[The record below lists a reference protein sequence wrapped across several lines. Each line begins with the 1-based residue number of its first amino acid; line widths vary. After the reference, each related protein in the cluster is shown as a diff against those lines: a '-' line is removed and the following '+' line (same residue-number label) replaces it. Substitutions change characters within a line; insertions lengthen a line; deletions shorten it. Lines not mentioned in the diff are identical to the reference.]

1 MSNFITFGCWNR
13 GNCIPGRELSNP
25 LSRVIAKMD
34 SYIPTLKM
42 GPSFLCIAGDNYYP
56 HIAGKGADKKK
67 YLSIPDLRSGFECL
81 SKFQK
86 RHHDIPIDIIA
97 GNHDTENTN
106 NMSVAQ
112 IPGSPPLIE
121 PCIITKA
128 EIEYTSDPMNFTMF
142 NYRVMGNTLIIMIDS
157 NIYCEKITT
166 AELMCYALLVEHTLS
181 KLQLPQLHDGTR
193 TPITNVSQLKA
204 IQLAWL
210 ENMYDVIRRD
220 KTEFKNVMIVAHHP
234 LALYKIKEDKSR
246 YEIVKPDYLGFCY
259 SIYHYLKTLYG
270 AVHLFYS
277 CADLHTYQS
286 GIVTINFGGA
296 PITINQEI
304 AGTGGTEL
312 EGKNA
317 DFECAAKYEHDDER
331 KRTSASL
338 VKYRMTKID
347 HNHGFLHWSH
357 NKTGMLSAMFVPVD
371 GSSESESE
379 SESGSRSRSTSG
391 RASASASG
399 RASAREGG
407 TKRRMQRASKRRR
420 QRTFKRGRRMR
431 RSRSRSR
438 H

>member
-1 MSNFITFGCWNR
+1 
-13 GNCIPGRELSNP
+13 
-25 LSRVIAKMD
+25 
-34 SYIPTLKM
+34 
-42 GPSFLCIAGDNYYP
+42 
-56 HIAGKGADKKK
+56 
-67 YLSIPDLRSGFECL
+67 
-81 SKFQK
+81 
-86 RHHDIPIDIIA
+86 
-97 GNHDTENTN
+97 
-106 NMSVAQ
+106 
-112 IPGSPPLIE
+112 
-121 PCIITKA
+121 
-128 EIEYTSDPMNFTMF
+128 
-142 NYRVMGNTLIIMIDS
+142 MIDS

-181 KLQLPQLHDGTR
+181 KLHLPQLHDGTL
-193 TPITNVSQLKA
+193 ITNVSQLKA

-210 ENMYDVIRRD
+210 ENMYHVIRRD

-371 GSSESESE
+371 GSSESESG
-379 SESGSRSRSTSG
+379 SASRSR
-391 RASASASG
+391 SASG

-407 TKRRMQRASKRRR
+407 TKRRR
-420 QRTFKRGRRMR
+420 QRTSRRGRQRTSKRGRSKRQR
-431 RSRSRSR
+431 RSR

>member
-1 MSNFITFGCWNR
+1 MSNFITFGCWNKWYC
-13 GNCIPGRELSNP
+13 NPGPELSNP
-25 LSRVIAKMD
+25 LSIVIAKMD
-34 SYIPTLKM
+34 DFITKLKD
-42 GPSFLCIAGDNYYP
+42 PPAFVCIAGDNYYP
-56 HIAGKGADKKK
+56 DIRTEPPLEGEEKGKKTKT
-67 YLSIPDLRSGFECL
+67 LSVPELQSGFECL
-81 SKFQK
+81 SEFQK
-86 RHHDIPIDIIA
+86 RHRSIPIDIIA
-97 GNHDTENTN
+97 GNHDIEGTKKMTVIPA
-106 NMSVAQ
+106 SV
-112 IPGSPPLIE
+112 PVTE
-121 PCIITKA
+121 PCIITKS
-128 EIEYTSDPMNFTMF
+128 EIESTMHRRKMNFTMF
-142 NYRVMGNTLIIMIDS
+142 NYRVINNTLVIMLDS
-157 NIYCEKITT
+157 NIYCESLGSD
-166 AELMCYALLVEHTLS
+166 ELQCYALLVEHTLS
-181 KLQLPQLHDGTR
+181 KLQLPQLHDG

-371 GSSESESE
+371 GSSES
-379 SESGSRSRSTSG
+379 G
-391 RASASASG
+391 SASG
-399 RASAREGG
+399 SSGG
-407 TKRRMQRASKRRR
+407 TKRRRQRASKRRR

>member
-13 GNCIPGRELSNP
+13 GNCNPGRELSNP

-42 GPSFLCIAGDNYYP
+42 GPSFVCIAGDNYYP

-86 RHHDIPIDIIA
+86 RHRDIPIDIIA
-97 GNHDTENTN
+97 GNHDTEGTKK
-106 NMSVAQ
+106 MIVTQ
-112 IPGSPPLIE
+112 IPGLPPVTE

-142 NYRVMGNTLIIMIDS
+142 NYRVMRNTLVIMIDS
-157 NIYCEKITT
+157 NIYCEKITA
-166 AELMCYALLVEHTLS
+166 AELECYALLVEHTLS
-181 KLQLPQLHDGTR
+181 KLNLPQLHDGTS
-193 TPITNVSQLKA
+193 ITSVSQLKA

-210 ENMYDVIRRD
+210 ENMYDVIRDD

-234 LALYKIKEDKSR
+234 LALYKIKEEKSR
-246 YEIVKPDYLGFCY
+246 YEIVKADYLGFCY

-312 EGKNA
+312 EEKNA

-371 GSSESESE
+371 
-379 SESGSRSRSTSG
+379 SESGS
-391 RASASASG
+391 ASASESGSGSGSAS
-399 RASAREGG
+399 RSASRSAREGG
-407 TKRRMQRASKRRR
+407 TKRRRQRTSKRRR
-420 QRTFKRGRRMR
+420 QRTFKRGRSKRQR
-431 RSRSRSR
+431 RSRSR